1 MIIIDLGNTNIVIGF
16 FDKDKLKKIIKFN
29 TKKFSY
35 NLVFSK
41 IRKILND
48 YHLLYQSKKI
58 ILGSVVSKKN
68 LEIKKLAKK
77 LNYKL
82 IIIKNKKINIDFSFN
97 LKSINEFGIDR
108 ISNAFAANKF
118 YGNNL
123 IIIDFGTATTFDI
136 VYKGIYD
143 GGIISPGIEVSNNAL
158 AQTAEKINSI
168 KIIKTKKIIGKNTL
182 TAMQS
187 GFYWGYLSLI
197 NGIIEKIVSERE
209 FNPNII
215 LTGGMANI
223 FSKGILVNKKKQ
235 KVIIDQKLTLL
246 GLYHIGKSYE

>member
-16 FDKDKLKKIIKFN
+16 FDKGKLKKIIRFN

-41 IRKILND
+41 IRKILKD
-48 YHLLYQSKKI
+48 YHFLYQSRKI
-58 ILGSVVSKKN
+58 ILGSVVPKKE

-82 IIIKNKKINIDFSFN
+82 IIIKNKKINIDFPIN

-182 TAMQS
+182 TAMQN

-197 NGIIEKIVSERE
+197 NGIIKKVVTERK
-209 FNPNII
+209 FYPNII

-223 FSKGILVNKKKQ
+223 FSKGILVNKKNQ

>member
-16 FDKDKLKKIIKFN
+16 FYNEKLKKIIRFN
-29 TKKFSY
+29 TKKFKY
-35 NLVFSK
+35 NLVFLK
-41 IRKILND
+41 IKKILDHNK
-48 YHLLYQSKKI
+48 LLDKSKKI
-58 ILGSVVSKKN
+58 ILGSVVPKKN
-68 LEIKKLAKK
+68 LEIRKLAKK
-77 LNYKL
+77 LSYKI
-82 IIIKNKKINIDFSFN
+82 IIIKNKKINVDFSHS
-97 LKSINEFGIDR
+97 LKAINEFGIDR

-118 YGNNL
+118 YGKNL

-136 VYKGIYD
+136 VHNGIYE

-158 AQTAEKINSI
+158 AQSAAKINSI

-182 TAMQS
+182 MAIQS

-197 NGIIEKIVSERE
+197 NGIIDKIVNEKK

-223 FSKGILVNKKKQ
+223 FSNGILINKKKQ
-235 KVIIDQKLTLL
+235 KVIIDQKLTLV